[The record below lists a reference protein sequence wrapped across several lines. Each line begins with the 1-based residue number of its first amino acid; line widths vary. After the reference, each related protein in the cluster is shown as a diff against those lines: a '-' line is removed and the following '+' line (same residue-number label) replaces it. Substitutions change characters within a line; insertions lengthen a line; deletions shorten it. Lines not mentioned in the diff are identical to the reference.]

1 MCIHYAKG
9 ANIDKLWQYTERLP
23 KEVQVSMA
31 KSLLE
36 RSGSQLLNS
45 PSLIKWIHTNKAL
58 INMSNG

>member
-9 ANIDKLWQYTERLP
+9 SNIDKLWQYTERLP

-36 RSGSQLLNS
+36 RSGSALLNS
-45 PSLIKWIHTNKAL
+45 PALIKWIHANKAL